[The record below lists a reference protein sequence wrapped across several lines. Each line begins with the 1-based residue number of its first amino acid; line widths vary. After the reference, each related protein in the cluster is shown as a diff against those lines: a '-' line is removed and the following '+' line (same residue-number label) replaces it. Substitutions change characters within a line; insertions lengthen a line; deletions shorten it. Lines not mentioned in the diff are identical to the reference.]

1 MSSRKIS
8 VGSLARSSASIVDDI
23 VRHLERLIVTGA
35 LAAGEKIPSERSL
48 SVELGVSR
56 PVLREA
62 LSRLEAA
69 GLVTRRH
76 GSGTRVTGGLPLAD
90 SLAQRLERGSDEFEH
105 SAEFREVVEPEIAR
119 LAAARIS
126 DEQLGALR
134 EIIEGSDRDPDA
146 DHSVQ
151 LDVAFH
157 VAVAQAAGNP
167 LLAALAELTA
177 SWTVEARV
185 YSHLEGDGR
194 RISHEGH
201 SRVLT
206 ALERRDGEAAAR
218 EMADHL
224 RQIRAVI
231 DRVRASESAASS

>member
-76 GSGTRVTGGLPLAD
+76 GSGTRVTGGLPPAG
-90 SLAQRLERGSDEFEH
+90 SPAPRAGGGRGGVGH
-105 SAEFREVVEPEIAR
+105 SPPFRGGGEPANAPP
-119 LAAARIS
+119 AAPPLS

-177 SWTVEARV
+177 SWTVEARD

-201 SRVLT
+201 SRVLA
-206 ALERRDGEAAAR
+206 ALEQRDGDAAAR
-218 EMADHL
+218 EMAVHL
-224 RQIRAVI
+224 KQIRAVI
-231 DRVRASESAASS
+231 DRVRASESAET

>member
-134 EIIEGSDRDPDA
+134 ELGCRAIQGYLLGRPAPA
-146 DHSVQ
+146 D
-151 LDVAFH
+151 
-157 VAVAQAAGNP
+157 QA
-167 LLAALAELTA
+167 TA
-177 SWTVEARV
+177 
-185 YSHLEGDGR
+185 HL
-194 RISHEGH
+194 
-201 SRVLT
+201 
-206 ALERRDGEAAAR
+206 
-218 EMADHL
+218 
-224 RQIRAVI
+224 QRAV
-231 DRVRASESAASS
+231 DAAQRSNR

>member
-1 MSSRKIS
+1 MASRKTP
-8 VGSLARSSASIVDDI
+8 VGSLARSSGSIVDDI
-23 VRHLERLIVTGA
+23 VRHLERLIVTGT
-35 LAAGEKIPSERSL
+35 LVAGERIPSERSL
-48 SVELGVSR
+48 SAELGVSR

-62 LSRLEAA
+62 LSRLEAG
-69 GLVTRRH
+69 GLVVRRH
-76 GSGTRVTGGLPLAD
+76 GSGTRVTRELPLAD
-90 SLAQRLERGSDEFEH
+90 SLARQLERGSDDFEH
-105 SAEFREVVEPEIAR
+105 SAEFRQVVEPEIAR
-119 LAAARIS
+119 LAAVRIS
-126 DEQLGALR
+126 DAQLAALR
-134 EIIEGSDRDPDA
+134 EIIAGSERDPDA

-157 VAVAQAAGNP
+157 VAVAEAAGNP

-231 DRVRASESAASS
+231 DRVRASESAEA